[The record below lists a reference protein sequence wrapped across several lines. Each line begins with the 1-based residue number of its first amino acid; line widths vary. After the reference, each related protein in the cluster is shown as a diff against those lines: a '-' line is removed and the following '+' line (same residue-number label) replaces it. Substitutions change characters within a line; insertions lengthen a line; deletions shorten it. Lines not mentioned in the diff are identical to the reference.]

1 MIPYNKPRLSDFHTI
16 SQANLLENHTLH
28 DNKYLYTVSDIN
40 RLLAKRE
47 GRAREYWPEVV
58 AVL

>member
-1 MIPYNKPRLSDFHTI
+1 MIPYTKPRLSDFHTI
-16 SQANLLENHTLH
+16 SQTNLLENHTLH
-28 DNKYLYTVSDIN
+28 NNKYLYTVSDIN
-40 RLLAKRE
+40 RLLTERE